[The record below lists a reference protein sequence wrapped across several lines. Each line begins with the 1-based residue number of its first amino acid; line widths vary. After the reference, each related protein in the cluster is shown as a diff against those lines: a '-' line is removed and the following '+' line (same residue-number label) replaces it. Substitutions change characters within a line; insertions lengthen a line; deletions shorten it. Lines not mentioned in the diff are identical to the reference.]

1 MVPAMLRAATV
12 ILIAIVHLAAGD
24 VAGAIDQWY
33 VGELAFGEAQAK
45 PAVSLHLVS
54 TPVSGGGFST
64 LAELA
69 VVLRRPMLGK
79 EFRIEIR
86 QRQELVEDAEGR
98 ITGFRIDHDE
108 NGQRTTATGVV
119 KDGKAIA
126 EVAHQGRLDKQVVD
140 LPPEVSILGQI
151 ASQRKLAAA
160 VAAAPDGKPAPVEF
174 AGLELV
180 SHRIALVRSKAVYV
194 TTEPDGGLRFTVT
207 SDILPVPS
215 TMVVNRRG
223 DLSLMTVELAYFKVV
238 IRPAPGPVALL
249 GAQVNA
255 MELVGSKGPS
265 PKGGVV
271 ELYRLPHDGAVVEDE
286 FQNRNG
292 DVVAVMR
299 EARALPL
306 ADPAPFLAREPQL
319 EIDDPAMRAWVEGL
333 VAGKTDKLDIA
344 EDLRL
349 AVRSHI
355 TSRDFSV
362 SDGTALD
369 TFRNRSG
376 DCTEHANLL
385 CAALRIA
392 GIPARVDV
400 GVVHPQEMAH
410 WAGHAWVSAWIDGRW
425 RHLDAAYPGVA
436 RSCYLRLG
444 SSSGVDGIRTYGAMI
459 AGLTSLMGKDIEALG
474 GRP

>member
-1 MVPAMLRAATV
+1 MLRLPALLLATV
-12 ILIAIVHLAAGD
+12 LLAAGE
-24 VAGAIDQWY
+24 AEGIIDQWY
-33 VGELAFGEAQAK
+33 VGHLTFGEAQAQ
-45 PAVSLHLVS
+45 PAVSMHLVS
-54 TPVSGGGFST
+54 TPVAGGGRST

-69 VVLRRPMLGK
+69 VVMRRPMLGR

-108 NGQRTTATGVV
+108 NGQRTSASGAI

-126 EVAHQGRLDKQVVD
+126 EVEHQGRRDKQIID
-140 LPPEVSILGQI
+140 LPQDVIVLGQI
-151 ASQRKLAAA
+151 ASQRKLAEA
-160 VAAAPDGKPAPVEF
+160 VAAATGGKPAPVDF

-180 SHRIALVRSKAVYV
+180 SHRIVLVRSKAVYEA
-194 TTEPDGGLRFTVT
+194 TEGDGSLRFTVT

-215 TMVVNRRG
+215 TVSVNRRG
-223 DLSLMTVELAYFKVV
+223 DLVCMTVDLTLIKVV

-249 GAQVNA
+249 GAQVDA
-255 MELVGSKGPS
+255 TGLVGAKGPS

-271 ELYRLPHDGAVVEDE
+271 ELYRLPHEGVVVEDE
-286 FQNRNG
+286 FQSRNG

-299 EARALPL
+299 EARQAEL

-333 VAGKTDKLDIA
+333 VAGKADKLDIA
-344 EDLRL
+344 EDLRV

-355 TSRDFSV
+355 TTRDFSV
-362 SDGTALD
+362 GDGTALD
-369 TFRNRSG
+369 TFRSRSG

-400 GVVHPQEMAH
+400 GVVHPLEMAN
-410 WAGHAWVSAWIDGRW
+410 WVGHAWVSAWIDGRW

-444 SSSGVDGIRTYGAMI
+444 SSTGMDGVRTYGAMI
-459 AGLTSLMGKDIEALG
+459 AGLASLMGREIEALG